1 MSYSLRVE
9 NTPSNN
15 IHFNANPA
23 KRLNKIS
30 EELTNNLS
38 KKENFLAKVIDM
50 KEGDS
55 GLSHSRFTQ
64 ATLTNWF
71 PKAIFARSIAD
82 LSEITFLEAGEG
94 ALFFYLFPFLGE
106 KLARQKIFAKRLPK
120 ELRNDISKPVSE
132 IVKGL
137 KNAQKVL
144 PVKAAIVL
152 SCAAVPAGE
161 YALSFAK
168 NWFTLKVFKKADFS
182 SIVNLD
188 KNKKEDKSAQQ
199 RVENSAKSHIKKAG
213 IFSLTA
219 LGASLI
225 LGTAGQKNKAVQKA
239 SAVFLNPGAKIS
251 EGLEKAGIKNQ
262 GLKKFLNKYLN
273 LDFARKSDGKLALG
287 AGQLTITVLAGV
299 AGYFGAAKD
308 RGKLDVQ
315 EVATRVP
322 VIALYTIF
330 GSTLFDE
337 GFKKYLFKNKKYKEI
352 LTQDKETKELKV
364 ASLNDIPEIAKKSV
378 NGNERLLKSKT
389 SELFKGKA
397 VISMVPFLFSLL
409 VVGGLLALISR
420 IWTQYR
426 YNHGV
431 GNDNFPKQS
440 TDIENK
446 NKLKHKNFAS
456 FTGLSN

>member
-1 MSYSLRVE
+1 MTYNLRIE
-9 NTPSNN
+9 NTPSNSVN
-15 IHFNANPA
+15 FNANPA
-23 KRLNKIS
+23 KQLNKLS
-30 EELTNNLS
+30 ENLTSNLS
-38 KKENFLAKVIDM
+38 KRERILAKVIDM

-55 GLSHSRFTQ
+55 GLSHSRFAQ

-71 PKAIFARSIAD
+71 PKAIFARSAAD

-94 ALFFYLFPFLGE
+94 ALFFYLFPYLGE
-106 KLARQKIFAKRLPK
+106 KLARQKIFAKKLPQ

-132 IVKGL
+132 IIKGS

-152 SCAAVPAGE
+152 GCAAVPIGE

-168 NWFTLKVFKKADFS
+168 NLFTLKVFKKADFS
-182 SIVNLD
+182 NIVNLD
-188 KNKKEDKSAQQ
+188 KDKKEDKSAQE
-199 RVENSAKSHIKKAG
+199 RVEKSAKSHLKKAG
-213 IFSLTA
+213 IFSA
-219 LGASLI
+219 LAFGASLI
-225 LGTAGQKNKAVQKA
+225 LGTAGQKSKTVQKA
-239 SAVFLNPGAKIS
+239 SAVFLNPGAKLY
-251 EGLEKAGIKNQ
+251 EGLEKTGINNER
-262 GLKKFLNKYLN
+262 LKKFLNKYLN

-287 AGQLTITVLAGV
+287 AGQLTVTVLAGV

-337 GFKKYLFKNKKYKEI
+337 GFKKYLFKNKKYQEI
-352 LTQDKETKELKV
+352 LTLDKTTKELKV
-364 ASLNDIPEIAKKSV
+364 ASLNDIPEIAKKAV

-420 IWTQYR
+420 LWTQYR
-426 YNHGV
+426 FNHGV
-431 GNDNFPKQS
+431 GNSNF
-440 TDIENK
+440 NK
-446 NKLKHKNFAS
+446 AKETPAEVNLHVKNFAS
-456 FTGLSN
+456 FCGK